1 MQQEVWEKL
10 TPEEKKKG
18 LFLEQKHTL
27 ELFLER
33 GAISQAQFDKS
44 FGDLKIKMGIDID

>member
-10 TPEEKKKG
+10 TPEEKKKE

-44 FGDLKIKMGIDID
+44 IGDLKTKMGIDIE